1 MKIRP
6 PLASPFLRSLSER
19 GFTLIELL
27 VVISII
33 AVLAGLLFPAMGA
46 VRTSARKASAAN
58 DCMQI
63 VNAVK
68 NFYTDY
74 GKYPITA
81 TSSGDDDEKTV
92 KFGGK
97 GSSNSAIIDELR
109 AVKFDHNTRKVR
121 YLEVKELP
129 GATDNPPR
137 GAVIKSG
144 TAAAASSSWY
154 DPWKEPYLVFV
165 DGSYSGQVEIT
176 DLGDSKD
183 TVIKNSTLNVGVAA
197 ASLGPATSAKKF
209 ETPVGSWK

>member
-6 PLASPFLRSLSER
+6 LTSHPLAQR

-74 GKYPITA
+74 GKYPVPAGSDYAST
-81 TSSGDDDEKTV
+81 TSNKAV
-92 KFGGK
+92 
-97 GSSNSAIIDELR
+97 IDELR
-109 AVKFDHNTRKVR
+109 MPSSFTPVSNTRKIR
-121 YLEVKELP
+121 YLEVKEAKV
-129 GATDNPPR
+129 GADASTVRSAVDNT
-137 GAVIKSG
+137 GVWK
-144 TAAAASSSWY
+144 
-154 DPWKEPYLVFV
+154 DPWMHAYLIFIDGNY
-165 DGSYSGQVEIT
+165 DGSIEVKDVGDKKTPFNAVYEI
-176 DLGDSKD
+176 S
-183 TVIKNSTLNVGVAA
+183 VAA
-197 ASLGPATSAKKF
+197 ASHGPSSGKESDAAPGSKYTS
-209 ETPVGSWK
+209 PIGSWK